1 MASTWASDK
10 SRMPWPLGTS
20 GMTITCGLVN
30 QGLLW
35 VLAAINRSKIY
46 TSITAKLVLLEG
58 VHIEEMVQ
66 DEVPKRLANVLCRV
80 LVEKTRVMGQR
91 TYYCSPSCCLQNI
104 QCCRK
109 YYYI

>member
-20 GMTITCGLVN
+20 EMAITCGLVN

-35 VLAAINRSKIY
+35 VLAAINRLKTY
-46 TSITAKLVLLEG
+46 TYIIAKLVLLEG

-66 DEVPKRLANVLCRV
+66 DEVPKRLANVFCRGS
-80 LVEKTRVMGQR
+80 VEKTRVMGQR
-91 TYYCSPSCCLQNI
+91 IYYCSPSCCLQNI